1 MEKSNRTQPK
11 KEAFLQKLKSWAS
24 ISGVI
29 AIIVYSFYF
38 TIFKTTNEGGFMG
51 MDKVGRQVF
60 IQSMD
65 AYLDPN
71 VDVDSDFFDYN
82 ILYRLVIQEPMR
94 TVLKFDI
101 RDENEFKATPE
112 SVDAFLASPASG
124 ILDMYQDEVMM
135 QQEYRLTP
143 EELKQSA
150 KDKGVE
156 TVGDLLSGFGFKR
169 FDVYSRG
176 NLIKSVELPKTE
188 NVGHAGG

>member
-1 MEKSNRTQPK
+1 MEKSSQTQSK
-11 KEAFLQKLKSWAS
+11 KEGFLQKIKGWAS
-24 ISGVI
+24 VGGVI

-38 TIFKTTNEGGFMG
+38 TIFKTTNEVGFMG

-101 RDENEFKATPE
+101 RDENEFQASPE

-135 QQEYRLTP
+135 QEEYRLTP

-150 KDKGVE
+150 KDEGVE
-156 TVGDLLSGFGFKR
+156 TVSDLLSGFGFER

-176 NLIKSVELPKTE
+176 SLIKSVELPKTE

>member
-1 MEKSNRTQPK
+1 MEKNIPKHLK
-11 KEAFLQKLKSWAS
+11 KEDLVQKLKGWAS
-24 ISGVI
+24 VGGVI

-38 TIFKTTNEGGFMG
+38 TIFKTTNEVGFMG

-101 RDENEFKATPE
+101 RDEDEFQASPE

-135 QQEYRLTP
+135 QEEYRLTP

-156 TVGDLLSGFGFKR
+156 TVSDLLSGFGFER

-176 NLIKSVELPKTE
+176 SLIKSVVLPKTK

>member
-1 MEKSNRTQPK
+1 MEKSTPTQSK
-11 KEAFLQKLKSWAS
+11 KDDLIQRLKSWAS
-24 ISGVI
+24 IGGVI

-38 TIFKTTNEGGFMG
+38 TIFKTTNEVGFMG

-135 QQEYRLTP
+135 QEEYRLTP

-156 TVGDLLSGFGFKR
+156 TISDLLSGFGFER

>member
-1 MEKSNRTQPK
+1 MEKSTTRQSIK
-11 KEAFLQKLKSWAS
+11 DELVQKLKGWAS
-24 ISGVI
+24 VGGVI
-29 AIIVYSFYF
+29 AIIFYSFYF
-38 TIFKTTNEGGFMG
+38 TLFKTTNEIGFMG
-51 MDKVGRQVF
+51 MDKTGRQVF

-71 VDVDSDFFDYN
+71 VDVDSDFFDHN

-101 RDENEFKATPE
+101 RDENEFRATPQ
-112 SVDAFLASPASG
+112 SVDSFLASPASS

-135 QQEYRLTP
+135 QEEYRLTP

-156 TVGDLLSGFGFKR
+156 TVSDLLSGFGFER

-176 NLIKSVELPKTE
+176 NLIKSVELPKTK

>member
-1 MEKSNRTQPK
+1 MEKSNQTQSK
-11 KEAFLQKLKSWAS
+11 KEIFSQKLKSWAS
-24 ISGVI
+24 IGGVI

-38 TIFKTTNEGGFMG
+38 TIFKTTNEVGFMG

-94 TVLKFDI
+94 TILKFDI

-135 QQEYRLTP
+135 QEEYRLTP

-156 TVGDLLSGFGFKR
+156 TVSDLLSGFGFKR